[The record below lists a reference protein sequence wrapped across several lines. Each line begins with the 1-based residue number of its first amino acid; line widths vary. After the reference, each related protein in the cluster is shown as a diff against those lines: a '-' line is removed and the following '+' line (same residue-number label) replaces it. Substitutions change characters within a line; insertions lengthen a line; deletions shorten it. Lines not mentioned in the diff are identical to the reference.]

1 MGRLMALDFGTK
13 RTGIAVSDNLHLIAN
28 GLTTVRTHLYL
39 EFLEEYL
46 KKEVIDK
53 LIIGKPKTLNNEDS
67 ESVKHL
73 LPFVKRIEL
82 KYPDLPIIFV
92 DERFTSVLAQKAILE
107 SGVSKKKRQDKAL
120 VDEISATIILQDYM
134 ESVRLQD
141 NRNNI

>member
-28 GLTTVRTHLYL
+28 GLMTVRTHLFL

-46 KKEVIDK
+46 KTQVVDK
-53 LIIGKPKTLNNEDS
+53 LIVGKPKTLNNEDS

-73 LPFVKRIEL
+73 IPFVKKIEA
-82 KYPDLPIIFV
+82 KYPELSIVFV
-92 DERFTSVLAQKAILE
+92 DERFTSVLANRAIIE
-107 SGVSKKKRQDKAL
+107 SGIGKKKRRDKSL

-134 ESVRLQD
+134 EGLRLQD
-141 NRNNI
+141 SFNKI